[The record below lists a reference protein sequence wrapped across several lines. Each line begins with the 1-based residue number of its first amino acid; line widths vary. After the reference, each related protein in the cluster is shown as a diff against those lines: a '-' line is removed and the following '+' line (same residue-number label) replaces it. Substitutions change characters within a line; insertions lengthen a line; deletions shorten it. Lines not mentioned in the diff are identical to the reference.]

1 MRFTSILILTF
12 VAIKSIAQTA
22 QLPLDQGRYTG
33 ITGVMEAG
41 KDSFIYSASVIPANF
56 FGGGKQNNLTHV
68 SLTKG
73 VLWSFDFQ
81 YPKTSISS
89 NLTNFK
95 DGFLWSGF
103 VFDVNQNKSLMRLD
117 KKGSILWSKRY
128 GGLNDVDTANG
139 GKTEAIVLPDGNIAF
154 AGGAAAF
161 GRTVRANDLFLAKLD
176 SNGNQ
181 IWAKNYVFSALPN
194 TYTNFANVI
203 NTTDGGFL
211 ICGSIYTPIDGQFN
225 RNILLVKTD
234 ANGTI
239 QWTRSYSN
247 DPGNLLSDEL
257 GVQAI
262 QLPDGG
268 YALLANQTD
277 FGENSGSIL
286 AQINTNGTVF
296 RAIRAKVN
304 PNRLFTLQT
313 NKAIFDG
320 TNSAFIIGAGVKQDS
335 TPTASVEQNLLY
347 KVRLDGALD
356 WKYNYYDEIAVG
368 FLTPNSDLVQTKNG
382 GFAHLTAFSENFDNL
397 YPILIVS
404 DEKGATGCEKPIN
417 LVIEKNVP
425 IQTKTFTIA
434 EKVASPAIDYAVTKT
449 PFAFSVKLPT
459 LNLGNDTAVCNTDT
473 SFILTALNPNIDTYK
488 WSTGETVP
496 KITVNKLGQYA
507 VTVTSTKFCLTLKDT
522 ISITK
527 STKCDPDFK
536 LDIANAFT
544 PNGDNLNDTFGPFG
558 TGFTIKSFQVFNRWG
573 NLVFD
578 GSEANKAWNGQIKGE
593 NAASDV
599 YVFALKYVAKGQ
611 ELSLSGEVNLIR

>member
-33 ITGVMEAG
+33 ITSVIEAG
-41 KDSFIYSASVIPANF
+41 KDSFIYSASVIPSNF

-89 NLTNFK
+89 SLTNYK

-128 GGLNDVDTANG
+128 GGLNDVDTSNA
-139 GKTEAIVLPDGNIAF
+139 GKSEAIVLPDGNIAF
-154 AGGAAAF
+154 AGGALVF

-181 IWAKNYVFSALPN
+181 IWGKNYLFSTLSD
-194 TYTNFANVI
+194 TYTNFSNLI
-203 NTTDGGFL
+203 NTTDGGYL
-211 ICGSIYTPIDGQFN
+211 ICGSIYSLFD
-225 RNILLVKTD
+225 RSILLLKTD

-247 DPGNLLSDEL
+247 DPGNTIFYEL
-257 GVQAI
+257 GVQVI

-268 YALLANQTD
+268 YALVANQKD
-277 FGENSGSIL
+277 PLENSGQII
-286 AQINTNGTVF
+286 AQINANGTVF
-296 RAIRAKVN
+296 RAIRVRVN
-304 PNRLFTLQT
+304 PDKLFTLQA
-313 NKAIFDG
+313 NKAIFDPATSG
-320 TNSAFIIGAGVKQDS
+320 FVIGAGVVQDS
-335 TPTASVEQNLLY
+335 FPNISVEQNLLY
-347 KVRLDGALD
+347 KVRLDGTLD

-368 FLTPNSDLVQTKNG
+368 FLTPNSDLAQTKSG
-382 GFAHLTAFSENFDNL
+382 GFAHLTAFSRNFDNL

-417 LVIEKNVP
+417 LVVEKNVP
-425 IQTKTFTIA
+425 LQTKTFTIA
-434 EKVASPAIDYAVTKT
+434 EKATSPAIDYAVTKT
-449 PFAFSVKLPT
+449 PFTFSVKLPT

-473 SFILTALNPNIDTYK
+473 SFVLTALNPNIDTYK
-488 WSTGETVP
+488 WSTGETAS
-496 KITVNKLGQYA
+496 KITVNKVGQYA

-558 TGFTIKSFQVFNRWG
+558 TGFTIKSFQIYNRWG
-573 NLVFD
+573 NLIFD
-578 GSEANKAWNGQIKGE
+578 ENDANKAWNGQIKGE

-599 YVFALKYVAKGQ
+599 YVYALKYVAKGQ